1 MYAIGECGGAMQQSK
16 CPECDDVIGGT
27 SHRLEESNRDALFM
41 DGARHAAW
49 SEQANMDN
57 YNFD

>member
-1 MYAIGECGGAMQQSK
+1 M
-16 CPECDDVIGGT
+16 
-27 SHRLEESNRDALFM
+27 EEGNRDALFM

-57 YNFD
+57 YHFDYLEDDDEYPEDYEDY